1 MIEEHRKDPLERLG
15 DYEPTRSVKN
25 DVKNSSGIFERYFP
39 SVFAIGMHGI
49 FLWWLSIELDFYRNP
64 MPDEVVTLLEFL
76 EPATT
81 EPKPVIVMPDVGIS
95 RKWVVNGND
104 NSLPAG
110 NKVDSRVDID
120 ATSVAKPIASPTLNL
135 YDETGRIRLP
145 VDFIKRLDE
154 ANVPGKRFDFIN
166 PDLELAG
173 TFLKR
178 PPAIDFNPTQFEQ
191 AWKPDQDILSELLDK
206 AVEKTTK
213 EIKIPVPGNPT
224 VKLVCKVSVLAL
236 GGGCGFVPNGGY
248 GRVIAEN
255 EDDPD
260 TLSPEEDKQ
269 CQAWWEKI
277 SNTRSRREWLKTQEL
292 YELSCKK
299 PLAKVEIKT
308 E

>member
-1 MIEEHRKDPLERLG
+1 MIEEYGRDPLDRLG
-15 DYEPTRSVKN
+15 DYAPTKPVKN
-25 DVKNSSGIFERYFP
+25 DAKNSSGFLQRYFP
-39 SVFAIGMHGI
+39 SIFAIGMHGI
-49 FLWWLSIELDFYRNP
+49 FLWWLSIELELSKNSL
-64 MPDEVVTLLEFL
+64 PDEVVTVLEFL
-76 EPATT
+76 EPVIK
-81 EPKPVIVMPDVGIS
+81 PRPVIVMPDVSIARKMPVKAIGPVRAEQSMPS
-95 RKWVVNGND
+95 RSQADTK
-104 NSLPAG
+104 PE
-110 NKVDSRVDID
+110 
-120 ATSVAKPIASPTLNL
+120 AKPKTNPAMNL

-145 VDFIKRLDE
+145 VDFIERLDA
-154 ANVPGKRFDFIN
+154 ANGPQQRFDFIN

-191 AWKPDQDILSELLDK
+191 AWKPDQSILNELLDK

-260 TLSPEEDKQ
+260 TLSPEEDRQ

-277 SNTRSRREWLKTQEL
+277 SNTRSQREWLKTKEL
-292 YELSCKK
+292 YEMTCKK
-299 PLAKVEIKT
+299 PLAKEKIK
-308 E
+308 ES

>member
-1 MIEEHRKDPLERLG
+1 VIEEYGRDALERLG
-15 DYEPTRSVKN
+15 DYAPTKPVKN
-25 DVKNSSGIFERYFP
+25 DVKNSSSYLQRYFP
-39 SVFAIGMHGI
+39 SIFAIGIHGM
-49 FLWWLSIELDFYRNP
+49 FLWWLSIELELSKNSYQ
-64 MPDEVVTLLEFL
+64 DEIVTVLEFL
-76 EPATT
+76 EPVVT
-81 EPKPVIVMPDVGIS
+81 PQRVIVMPDVS
-95 RKWVVNGND
+95 VPRELPVKTLHASKRAEK
-104 NSLPAG
+104 SLP
-110 NKVDSRVDID
+110 SRSQVKT
-120 ATSVAKPIASPTLNL
+120 ATAAKPKANPALNL

-145 VDFIKRLDE
+145 VDFIERLDD
-154 ANVPGKRFDFIN
+154 ANAPQQRFDFIN

-178 PPAIDFNPTQFEQ
+178 PPALDFNPTQFDQ
-191 AWKPDQDILSELLDK
+191 AWKPDQDILNELLDK

-255 EDDPD
+255 EDDPE
-260 TLSPEEDKQ
+260 TLSPEEDRQ

-277 SNTRSRREWLKTQEL
+277 SNTRSQREWLKTKEL
-292 YELSCKK
+292 YEMTCKK
-299 PLAKVEIKT
+299 PLAKEKLKA